1 MLTLIKGGRVVDPGN
16 LDGVMD
22 LLVLDGKFVEIRK
35 KGEKKGSAAAA
46 GDSTSVN
53 GEKMPIDQVVDAT
66 GKIVVPGL
74 IDMHVHLREPG
85 YEYKE
90 TIETGCRAA
99 ASGGFTAICA
109 MPDTNPVND
118 NRQVTEYILKKA
130 AALDIV
136 RVYPFA
142 GLSRGLNG
150 DNLNEYGELKQAG
163 VIALTDDR
171 PVRSSQFMRRALEY
185 AKGFDLLVVSHC
197 EDPDLSAG
205 GVMNEGRI
213 ATQLGLSGIPNA
225 AESIGVMRDIALCEL
240 ADGRLHIAHVSTK
253 ESVRA
258 IRDAKDRGVKITA
271 DTAPQYFILNDD
283 AVIGYKTNTKMNP
296 PLRSC
301 DDVQA
306 IAQGLADGTID
317 VIASDHAPHS
327 SIEKEVE
334 FDLAA
339 DGVVGLETS
348 VPLALGL
355 VAQGTISLEDLV
367 TKMTINPARILG
379 LESGI
384 RIGAAA
390 DITIIDLEHTFTVDS
405 NTFQSLGR
413 NTPFDN
419 WQMKGKPVLTMVNG
433 KVVYEEFSS

>member
-1 MLTLIKGGRVVDPGN
+1 MLTLIRGGRIVDPGN

-22 LLVLDGKFVEIRK
+22 LLVWDGKIIEIRK
-35 KGEKKGSAAAA
+35 KGEKKGSSPAA
-46 GDSTSVN
+46 GDAISVN
-53 GEKMPIDQVVDAT
+53 GKKLSIDQVFDAK
-66 GKIVVPGL
+66 GKIVMPGL

-99 ASGGFTAICA
+99 ASGGFASICA

-118 NRQVTEYILKKA
+118 NRQVTEYILMKA
-130 AALDIV
+130 AALDRV
-136 RVYPFA
+136 KVYPFA
-142 GLSRGLNG
+142 GLSRGLHG
-150 DNLNEYGELKQAG
+150 DVLNEYGELKQAG
-163 VIALTDDR
+163 VIALTDNR
-171 PVRSSQFMRRALEY
+171 PVRNSQFMRRALEY
-185 AKGFDLLVVSHC
+185 AKGFGLLVISHC
-197 EDPDLSAG
+197 EDPDLSAA
-205 GVMNEGRI
+205 GVMNEGTI

-225 AESIGVMRDIALCEL
+225 AECVGVMRDIALCEL
-240 ADGRLHIAHVSTK
+240 TDTRLHIAHVSTK

-258 IRDAKDRGVKITA
+258 IRDAKGRGVKITA
-271 DTAPQYFILNDD
+271 ATAPQYFTLSDD
-283 AVIGYKTNTKMNP
+283 AVIGYSTHTKMNP

-306 IAQGLADGTID
+306 IVQGLADGTID

-339 DGVVGLETS
+339 DGIVGLETS

-355 VAQGTISLEDLV
+355 VEQGTLSLTDFV
-367 TKMTINPARILG
+367 TKMVTNPAKILG

-384 RIGAAA
+384 RIGAPA
-390 DITIIDLEHTFTVDS
+390 DITIIDLEETYKVDA
-405 NTFQSLGR
+405 NHFQSLGR

-419 WQMKGKPVLTMVNG
+419 WRMKGRAVLTMVGG
-433 KVVYEEFSS
+433 KVVYKHLN

>member
-22 LLVLDGKFVEIRK
+22 LLVSDGKIIEIRK
-35 KGEKKGSAAAA
+35 KGEKKGSSPAD
-46 GDSTSVN
+46 GDHAFLN
-53 GEKMPIDQVVDAT
+53 GEKLPIDQVFDAT
-66 GKIVVPGL
+66 GKIVMPGL
-74 IDMHVHLREPG
+74 MDMHVHLREPG

-99 ASGGFTAICA
+99 AHGGFASICA

-118 NRQVTEYILKKA
+118 NRQVAEFILKKA
-130 AALDIV
+130 AALDMV
-136 RVYPFA
+136 KVYPFA
-142 GLSRGLNG
+142 ALSRGLNG
-150 DNLNEYGELKQAG
+150 DILNEYGELKQAG
-163 VIALTDDR
+163 VIALTDNR
-171 PVRSSQFMRRALEY
+171 PIRNSQFMRRALEY
-185 AKGFDLLVVSHC
+185 AKGFGLLVISHC

-205 GVMNEGRI
+205 GVMNEGAI

-225 AESIGVMRDIALCEL
+225 AECVGVMRDIALCEL
-240 ADGRLHIAHVSTK
+240 TDSRLHIAHVSTK

-258 IRDAKDRGVKITA
+258 IQAAKGRGVKITA
-271 DTAPQYFILNDD
+271 ATAPQYYTLSDN
-283 AVIGYKTNTKMNP
+283 AVIGYNTHTKMNP
-296 PLRSC
+296 PLRSR

-339 DGVVGLETS
+339 DGIVGLETS
-348 VPLALGL
+348 VPLALRLVEQGTLSLAGL
-355 VAQGTISLEDLV
+355 VA
-367 TKMTINPARILG
+367 KMATNPARILG

-384 RIGAAA
+384 RIGAPA
-390 DITIIDLEHTFTVDS
+390 DITVIDLEKKYTVNS
-405 NTFQSLGR
+405 NNFQSLGR
-413 NTPFDN
+413 NTPFEN
-419 WQMKGKPVLTMVNG
+419 RQMQGRAVLTMVGG
-433 KVVYEEFSS
+433 KVVYKHLN

>member
-1 MLTLIKGGRVVDPGN
+1 MLTLIKGGRIVDPGN

-22 LLVLDGKFVEIRK
+22 LLVLDGKIIEIRK
-35 KGEKKGSAAAA
+35 KGEKKGSFPAA
-46 GDSTSVN
+46 GDDTSVN
-53 GEKMPIDQVVDAT
+53 GEKLAIDQVVDAT
-66 GKIVVPGL
+66 GKIVMPGL

-99 ASGGFTAICA
+99 AHGGFTSICA

-118 NRQVTEYILKKA
+118 NRQITEYILKKA
-130 AALDIV
+130 AALDSV
-136 RVYPFA
+136 KVYPFA
-142 GLSRGLNG
+142 GLSRGLKG
-150 DNLNEYGELKQAG
+150 DLLNEYGELKQAG
-163 VIALTDDR
+163 VIALTDNR
-171 PVRSSQFMRRALEY
+171 PVRNSQFMRRALEY
-185 AKGFDLLVVSHC
+185 AKGFGLLVISHC

-205 GVMNEGRI
+205 GVMNEGII

-225 AESIGVMRDIALCEL
+225 AESVGVMRDIALCEL
-240 ADGRLHIAHVSTK
+240 TDSRLHIAHVSTK

-271 DTAPQYFILNDD
+271 ATAPQYFTLSDD
-283 AVIGYKTNTKMNP
+283 AVVGYNTNTKMNP
-296 PLRSC
+296 PLRAC

-327 SIEKEVE
+327 SIEKDVE

-339 DGVVGLETS
+339 DGIVGLETS
-348 VPLALGL
+348 VPLALRL
-355 VAQGTISLEDLV
+355 VEQGILSLKDFV
-367 TKMTINPARILG
+367 TKMAVNPARILG

-384 RIGAAA
+384 RIGAPA
-390 DITIIDLEHTFTVDS
+390 DITIIDLEKTFTVDS
-405 NTFQSLGR
+405 NNFKSLGR
-413 NTPFDN
+413 NTPFEN
-419 WQMKGKPVLTMVNG
+419 RQMKGKAVLTMVGG
-433 KVVYEEFSS
+433 KVVYKHLN